1 MGQYS
6 RRRRRRMPQ
15 SSDDIDGA
23 DELEDLAHTI
33 GKYSTKT
40 KAFVAEAENT
50 RWAYCLQL

>member
-1 MGQYS
+1 
-6 RRRRRRMPQ
+6 MPQ